1 MSDSWDGPTPVE
13 NPERERLL
21 EGIGPALHAIA
32 TPAEAERVRA
42 WFRHETRF
50 AHHLSDLSIEVRALH
65 GERLLI
71 WYASGV
77 PIVHLRYLEIGGESD
92 SLTEVSAE
100 VVLRR
105 ASRSAQSC
113 ADMFQ
118 MLCLGTTKMSALHAA
133 ADADVALADA
143 RAHLRPPFD
152 SDDGMHFFALH
163 DGLITHYVLG
173 PGAAHLRPLQ
183 SWGAAQVML

>member
-1 MSDSWDGPTPVE
+1 VE

-21 EGIGPALHAIA
+21 EGIGPALQAIA

-42 WFRHETRF
+42 WFRHETRL
-50 AHHLSDLSIEVRALH
+50 AHNLSDLSIEVRALH

-71 WYASGV
+71 WRVSGV
-77 PIVHLRYLEIGGESD
+77 PVVHLRYLEIGGESA

-113 ADMFQ
+113 ADIFQ
-118 MLCLGTTKMSALHAA
+118 VLGLGTTGMRELHAA
-133 ADADVALADA
+133 ASADA
-143 RAHLRPPFD
+143 ALTGARAELRPPFD
-152 SDDGMHFFALH
+152 GEDGMHFFAVS
-163 DGLITHYVLG
+163 DGWITHFVLG
-173 PGAAHLRPLQ
+173 PGAARVRAVQ
-183 SWGAAQVML
+183 SWGTERVML